1 MLEEIGYLKDVK
13 IGFKTDVC
21 SLLQWENY
29 YLETMDFLL
38 ALLPYGNLASLAL
51 ESQPAFNCS
60 KLTIEILEQG
70 VKYVQN

>member
-21 SLLQWENY
+21 SLLPWENY

-38 ALLPYGNLASLAL
+38 ALLPYGNLASLGL

-70 VKYVQN
+70 VK